1 MDSYILTRILISI
14 QILIL
19 VWISILIQIH
29 ILTRILISIWIQILV
44 FKTVTQMKPQSPD
57 SLELVCI
64 HIPFFI
70 ASDSF
75 NDLDSYIWFGFLY
88 QVSDQSETA
97 EAFQSLFIA
106 TQSFGF
112 LLIRQNNKYIKYE
125 SEQRHKCSTC
135 HMIHRCW
142 SPYTFLY

>member
-29 ILTRILISIWIQILV
+29 ILTQILISIWIQILV

-75 NDLDSYIWFGFLY
+75 NDLDSYIWFGFVY
-88 QVSDQSETA
+88 QVSDQSEQKA
-97 EAFQSLFIA
+97 ESRSITIFV
-106 TQSFGF
+106 
-112 LLIRQNNKYIKYE
+112 YCY
-125 SEQRHKCSTC
+125 SEFR
-135 HMIHRCW
+135 I
-142 SPYTFLY
+142 SPDQTKQQIYQVRE